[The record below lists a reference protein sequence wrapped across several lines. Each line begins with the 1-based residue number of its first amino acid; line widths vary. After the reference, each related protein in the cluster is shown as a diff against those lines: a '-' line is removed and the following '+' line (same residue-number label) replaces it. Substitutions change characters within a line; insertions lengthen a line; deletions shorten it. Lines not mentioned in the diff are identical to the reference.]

1 MKWITRERPKID
13 RLACPWLIKKFV
25 DKNAEF
31 IYVPFNEVLDK
42 AAKLNAIPFDIPDVE
57 FTHYDDK
64 CTFDYIIKK
73 YAIKDPAVLVM
84 AVIVRGA
91 DTDRHHIAKEAAG
104 LLAIS
109 SGLAYNITDDYELME
124 KGMMLYDALYSWA
137 THLQKQKH
145 LQNSPFENLLH
156 EVYNRFL
163 KDKATGKKKIPNWV
177 NDLKEIIQDQIDT
190 QFTFDLKKISSDLE
204 LNPSYLSREFSKYFE
219 DLNFGDYVRKIRI
232 DKAINLIQSSTY
244 SLTEIAYLTGFS
256 DQSHFTRIFKQ
267 HTGKNP
273 SAYRKNLQKSKPGTK
288 GK

>member
-109 SGLAYNITDDYELME
+109 SGLAYNITDDYELLK
-124 KGMMLYDALYSWA
+124 KGMMLYDAL
-137 THLQKQKH
+137 
-145 LQNSPFENLLH
+145 
-156 EVYNRFL
+156 
-163 KDKATGKKKIPNWV
+163 
-177 NDLKEIIQDQIDT
+177 
-190 QFTFDLKKISSDLE
+190 
-204 LNPSYLSREFSKYFE
+204 
-219 DLNFGDYVRKIRI
+219 
-232 DKAINLIQSSTY
+232 
-244 SLTEIAYLTGFS
+244 
-256 DQSHFTRIFKQ
+256 
-267 HTGKNP
+267 
-273 SAYRKNLQKSKPGTK
+273 
-288 GK
+288 

>member
-25 DKNAEF
+25 DKDAEF
-31 IYVPFNEVLDK
+31 IYVPFNEVLEKADK
-42 AAKLNAIPFDIPDVE
+42 LTAIPFDIPDVE

-73 YAIKDPAVLVM
+73 YSIKDPAVLVM

-91 DTDRHHIAKEAAG
+91 DTDRHDIAKEAAG

-109 SGLAYNITDDYELME
+109 SGLAYNITDDDELLK

-273 SAYRKNLQKSKPGTK
+273 SAYRKIMQKSKPGTK

>member
-42 AAKLNAIPFDIPDVE
+42 AAELKAIPFDIPDVE
-57 FTHYDDK
+57 FTHYDGQ

-109 SGLAYNITDDYELME
+109 SGLAYNITDDYELLE
-124 KGMMLYDALYSWA
+124 KGIMLYDALYSWA

-156 EVYNRFL
+156 EVYNKFL
-163 KDKATGKKKIPNWV
+163 KEKTTGKKKIPNWV

-190 QFTFDLKKISSDLE
+190 QFTFDLKKISGDLE

-232 DKAINLIQSSTY
+232 DKAITLIQSSTY
-244 SLTEIAYLTGFS
+244 SLTEIAYFTGFS

-267 HTGKNP
+267 HTGQNP